1 MVRQL
6 NKRASDWRTVIS
18 GAINND
24 RNSSGAGI
32 FSTGLCIEWLR
43 KTGLYTPSIPYLRE
57 VWKSGQI
64 IGTDTGRCY
73 TGRRTETQSGRY
85 CPDASMNNFIKS
97 KENYDT
103 K

>member
-6 NKRASDWRTVIS
+6 NKRASDWRAVIS

-43 KTGLYTPSIPYLRE
+43 KTSLYTPSIPYLRE
-57 VWKSGQI
+57 VWKSGQV

-73 TGRRTETQSGRY
+73 TGRRTEKQSGRY
-85 CPDASMNNFIKS
+85 RPDADMNNFIKS

>member
-1 MVRQL
+1 MLEKVA
-6 NKRASDWRTVIS
+6 KRAPDWRTVIS
-18 GAINND
+18 GTIN

-43 KTGLYTPSIPYLRE
+43 KTGLYAPSIPYLRE
-57 VWKSGQI
+57 VWKSGQV
-64 IGTDTGRCY
+64 IGTDNGRCY

-85 CPDASMNNFIKS
+85 CPDADMNNFIKS

>member
-6 NKRASDWRTVIS
+6 NKRVPDWRTVIS
-18 GAINND
+18 GTISYD

-32 FSTGLCIEWLR
+32 FSTGLCIEWLQ
-43 KTGLYTPSIPYLRE
+43 KTGLYAPSIPYLRE
-57 VWKSGQI
+57 VWKSGQV

-73 TGRRTETQSGRY
+73 TGRRTEKQSGRF
-85 CPDASMNNFIKS
+85 CPDADMNSFIKS